1 MKPGHAASELCLQPE
16 IYILCIYVDGIVS
29 VYSTVRHSVE
39 SMVKYSVRIVG
50 RGYDAMQQ

>member
-1 MKPGHAASELCLQPE
+1 MLPGSCLQPE
-16 IYILCIYVDGIVS
+16 IYVLCVYVDGIVS

-39 SMVKYSVRIVG
+39 SMVEYGVCIVG